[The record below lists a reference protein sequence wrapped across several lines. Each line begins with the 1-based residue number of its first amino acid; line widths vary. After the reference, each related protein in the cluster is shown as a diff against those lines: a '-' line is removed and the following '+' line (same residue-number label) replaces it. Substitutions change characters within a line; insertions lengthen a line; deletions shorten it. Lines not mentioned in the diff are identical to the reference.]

1 MKTSYL
7 HPAEHA
13 QETQGG
19 PLLWTAEKGRRKG
32 TGSEAG
38 LESKSPD
45 TQVKEQHLS
54 VASFKNEV
62 EKILEAC
69 GQQTVITYMYLS
81 SLLNRGRRMK
91 KRGSRASA
99 ISSNSR

>member
-1 MKTSYL
+1 MHRK
-7 HPAEHA
+7 HKEA
-13 QETQGG
+13 
-19 PLLWTAEKGRRKG
+19 PLSGWLRKGRRKG
-32 TGSEAG
+32 KGSKAG
-38 LESKSPD
+38 LESMSPD

-69 GQQTVITYMYLS
+69 GQQTVNMYIYLS
-81 SLLNRGRRMK
+81 SLLNRGKRMK

-99 ISSNSR
+99 ISSNLR